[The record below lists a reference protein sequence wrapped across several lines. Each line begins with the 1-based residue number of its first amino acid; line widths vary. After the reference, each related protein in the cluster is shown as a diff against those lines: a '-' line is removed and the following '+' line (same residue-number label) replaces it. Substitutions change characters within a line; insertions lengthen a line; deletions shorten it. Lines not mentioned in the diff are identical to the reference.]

1 MYWTSP
7 SHVPQ
12 LPFLPPDTIPIHE
25 FLFSDENNYG
35 RHSKLTSKPPFTC
48 GTTGKAYSVSE
59 VTERIE
65 CLATAL
71 SKDLGWSV
79 NDGNEMDKVIG
90 IFSYNS
96 VIPTIFYP

>member
-48 GTTGKAYSVSE
+48 GTTGKAYS
-59 VTERIE
+59 
-65 CLATAL
+65 
-71 SKDLGWSV
+71 KDLGWSV